1 MAGLPAAGPLPLV
14 SLTTSAAA
22 WAAARAAS
30 ATAAVAAA
38 TAMACLLA
46 SKESEKGAEEVE
58 GSKLLLLCEG
68 NVVDLYLVLCFTKF
82 HVFLS
87 LAGLGAEPSEGGG
100 LWCFLAPKSR
110 RRKPMRKF
118 NALRRNER
126 KREKKIRVWKGSG

>member
-1 MAGLPAAGPLPLV
+1 MVGLPAAGPLPLV

-58 GSKLLLLCEG
+58 GSKLFLLSES

-87 LAGLGAEPSEGGG
+87 LTGLGGAPSEGGG
-100 LWCFLAPKSR
+100 LCFLAPKSR
-110 RRKPMRKF
+110 RRKPMREF

-126 KREKKIRVWKGSG
+126 KREKKIRVWKESG